1 MLWRD
6 RLIAG
11 DRAGLR
17 ALASESPALTD
28 AEALEL
34 VKEASW
40 RGCIMAGAALA
51 VSCKLAE
58 SAQEDIPA
66 WLRAQSSTWAEEGA
80 RALDEGRLRDAAE
93 RICAHRLLNPD
104 ALSSVRAQRA
114 FERAMR
120 LGARAAL
127 VAGNHRR

>member
-120 LGARAAL
+120 LARGPRWWRATT
-127 VAGNHRR
+127 RR

>member
-1 MLWRD
+1 MSARGHPRHARGFAMLWRD

-66 WLRAQSSTWAEEGA
+66 WLRAQSSTWAGR
-80 RALDEGRLRDAAE
+80 RAG
-93 RICAHRLLNPD
+93 P
-104 ALSSVRAQRA
+104 
-114 FERAMR
+114 
-120 LGARAAL
+120 G
-127 VAGNHRR
+127 